1 MKINKI
7 YLIKNSKIDMYFKK
21 IIFNQN
27 YLQSKESLN
36 GNTSNRI

>member
-1 MKINKI
+1 
-7 YLIKNSKIDMYFKK
+7 MYFKKNIIFNIKK